1 MCCSRCGPSLIH
13 GCFLRTGIFIQN
25 VLGWFKV
32 ALVVFMIFTGLFVV
46 LLRPDASD
54 ATTSIKTWDTL
65 WEGTNWNWGLISKAL
80 FQVFYSYA
88 GLENV
93 NNVLNEVKNPV
104 KTLKSVAPAGLIS
117 ACVLY
122 VLVNVAYFLVVPL
135 EEIKESGEMIAA
147 LFFERVFG
155 QAVGRTVL
163 PLAVAVS
170 AAGNV
175 MVVTF
180 ALVSIC

>member
-1 MCCSRCGPSLIH
+1 
-13 GCFLRTGIFIQN
+13 
-25 VLGWFKV
+25 
-32 ALVVFMIFTGLFVV
+32 MIFTGLFVV
-46 LLRPDASD
+46 LLKPASADAAVLVKD
-54 ATTSIKTWDTL
+54 ITTWDKI
-65 WEGTNWNWGLISKAL
+65 WEGSNWNWGLISKAL

-93 NNVLNEVKNPV
+93 NNVMNEVSVCESEYRTSAYTENQVKNPV

-122 VLVNVAYFLVVPL
+122 VLVNIAYFLVVPI

-155 QAVGRTVL
+155 QSIGRTVL
-163 PLAVAVS
+163 PLAVAIS
-170 AAGNV
+170 AAG
-175 MVVTF
+175 
-180 ALVSIC
+180 VSKCRYPSRYDANCLLECYGCYVCTCE

>member
-1 MCCSRCGPSLIH
+1 M
-13 GCFLRTGIFIQN
+13 
-25 VLGWFKV
+25 
-32 ALVVFMIFTGLFVV
+32 
-46 LLRPDASD
+46 
-54 ATTSIKTWDTL
+54 
-65 WEGTNWNWGLISKAL
+65 
-80 FQVFYSYA
+80 
-88 GLENV
+88 
-93 NNVLNEVKNPV
+93 

-122 VLVNVAYFLVVPL
+122 LLVNVAYFLVVPL
-135 EEIKESGEMIAA
+135 DEIKESGEMIAA

-155 QAVGRTVL
+155 QSVGRTIL

-180 ALVSIC
+180 ALVSNTAASLSPQ